1 MLEGPSEDVGHIHVL
16 TCDSTEL
23 GSEPRGELVTG
34 KAGTT
39 SLAMQRTDMV
49 ESERDDVLDGRVVM
63 LTFSSRSYQTVV
75 KH

>member
-1 MLEGPSEDVGHIHVL
+1 MLDIYIHML
-16 TCDSTEL
+16 TCDSTES

-49 ESERDDVLDGRVVM
+49 ESERDDVLDGRVAM
-63 LTFSSRSYQTVV
+63 LTFSSRSYRTVV

>member
-1 MLEGPSEDVGHIHVL
+1 MLDIYIHML
-16 TCDSTEL
+16 TCDSTES
-23 GSEPRGELVTG
+23 GSEPRGKLVTG

>member
-1 MLEGPSEDVGHIHVL
+1 ML
-16 TCDSTEL
+16 TCDSTGL

-63 LTFSSRSYQTVV
+63 LTFSSRSYRIVV

>member
-1 MLEGPSEDVGHIHVL
+1 MLDIHIHML
-16 TCDSTEL
+16 TCDSTES
-23 GSEPRGELVTG
+23 GSEPRGKLVTG